1 MHSLERLSFAQ
12 LPGITPQYLWGGT
25 TWAWFRITALLA
37 HSLSVTLHHSFRK
50 MFYPPPHPA
59 FTSQVWLNY
68 VLKDVLWQTASPGE
82 VHFVHGWKWAAMWT
96 AVKWLVFSSSNHSV
110 CPHVGTHSRQGNV
123 DFMEATKVCFYL
135 KWSAHFLTESELTV
149 KMIGWHLF
157 SITVDRYFFVMP
169 PHTCTLSGVSP
180 PAVFLLC
187 ISRRPKGAWTV
198 TGSSVPHCGSTWL
211 GLMSPHHPQSTVL
224 FMCCHGQLTRF
235 ITFSKWR
242 LMGPLCPRYRSRSC
256 RTEID
261 GITEE

>member
-1 MHSLERLSFAQ
+1 
-12 LPGITPQYLWGGT
+12 
-25 TWAWFRITALLA
+25 
-37 HSLSVTLHHSFRK
+37 
-50 MFYPPPHPA
+50 
-59 FTSQVWLNY
+59 
-68 VLKDVLWQTASPGE
+68 
-82 VHFVHGWKWAAMWT
+82 MWT
-96 AVKWLVFSSSNHSV
+96 AVKWLVFSSSLTTQSV
-110 CPHVGTHSRQGNV
+110 LTLALTADKETWISWKQQ
-123 DFMEATKVCFYL
+123 KVCFYL

-149 KMIGWHLF
+149 KTIGWHLF

-169 PHTCTLSGVSP
+169 PHTCALSGVSP

-187 ISRRPKGAWTV
+187 SSRRPKGAWTV

-235 ITFSKWR
+235 ITFSKWQ

-261 GITEE
+261 GSTEE